1 MPRGGAPIWALVLGL
16 ALAASAPAPVAADAG
31 TDTVITV
38 RREQVLI
45 GNGFS
50 GRVTVEVWQQD
61 RIELVEEGSEG
72 RVTLRTVGNQ
82 IMLGGAGARRRTAGA
97 VHLRVPAWLPVQLRG
112 GALNVSVDGLTA
124 VVDLSSVEGDLE
136 LRNVSGEVFASSIE
150 GRVTIERASGR
161 LRLRSVEEGVHA
173 SQIDAESVLIEST
186 SGSISM
192 DDVSARSV
200 DVTTTDGDISFV
212 GDLRAGGTYR
222 LSTHD
227 GDLSVVLPANV
238 DATVMVSTFDGE
250 FMPEIPIT
258 LDRFR
263 GGKEMSFTLG
273 SGGARLTLNA
283 FDGDIVLRQR

>member
-1 MPRGGAPIWALVLGL
+1 MTRESIHDWFSRVA
-16 ALAASAPAPVAADAG
+16 AASEQAIAIDTGDRQVTYSALEAQSNRLANILIAAGTPRHAPVA
-31 TDTVITV
+31 I
-38 RREQVLI
+38 L
-45 GNGFS
+45 
-50 GRVTVEVWQQD
+50 
-61 RIELVEEGSEG
+61 L
-72 RVTLRTVGNQ
+72 
-82 IMLGGAGARRRTAGA
+82 
-97 VHLRVPAWLPVQLRG
+97 
-112 GALNVSVDGLTA
+112 
-124 VVDLSSVEGDLE
+124 
-136 LRNVSGEVFASSIE
+136 
-150 GRVTIERASGR
+150 
-161 LRLRSVEEGVHA
+161 
-173 SQIDAESVLIEST
+173 
-186 SGSISM
+186 

-212 GDLRAGGTYR
+212 GDLRPGGTYR

-238 DATVMVSTFDGE
+238 DATVTVSTFDGE